1 MSRQQVL
8 NILRGTYASR
18 VRFSFSHSGRTV
30 TVNRTTFER
39 VASAIENGRVNLDI
53 TGAMTTPG
61 AGAEYNS
68 GTNTLRVPPIH
79 GRIQEAY
86 LIHESVHASLDLTR
100 STGLTVPLD
109 EAVCYIAEVIYY
121 RRTGLARGRVNEA
134 LRNAANP
141 IADSIVRT
149 GTADTALITNL
160 MTAISNH
167 SVYSANASG
176 CYLRNG

>member
-18 VRFSFSHSGRTV
+18 VRFSLAFGGRTLA
-30 TVNRTTFER
+30 VNRSTFER
-39 VASAIENGRVNLDI
+39 VASAIENGGVNLNI
-53 TGAMTTPG
+53 TTTMTTSG

-68 GTNTLRVPPIH
+68 ATNTLSVPPIH

-100 STGLTVPLD
+100 STGLKVPLD
-109 EAVCYIAEVIYY
+109 EAACYIAEVLFY
-121 RRTGLARGRVNEA
+121 RRTGLARSRVNEV
-134 LRNAANP
+134 LRNATNP
-141 IADSIVRT
+141 VVDSILRN
-149 GTADTALITNL
+149 GTADTTLIANL
-160 MTAISNH
+160 VDAIRNH
-167 SVYSANASG
+167 SLYSPNASI